1 MNNGLQLFDF
11 IKIVFEDPN
20 TYKKIPNYE
29 KSKFFFMLNR
39 YMAITYPMQ
48 ANMFNMLNVDPVAA
62 TDYWQ
67 RNMSK
72 LFRKMPNWIYVKTAK
87 DKTVKNNYPSE
98 EAIKMY
104 LNKMEMSKRDLR
116 YAEKLYGMDVYE
128 PMLKL
133 DIHLKQIA
141 KLR

>member
-1 MNNGLQLFDF
+1 MELFEF
-11 IKIVFEDPN
+11 IRVIFEDPQR
-20 TYKKIPNYE
+20 YKKLKPYE

-87 DKTVKNNYPSE
+87 DKTAKKNYPSD

-104 LNKMEMSKRDLR
+104 LNKMEMSKRDLQ
-116 YAEKLYGMDVYE
+116 YAEKLYGMIVYE

-133 DIHLKQIA
+133 DVHLKQIA

>member
-11 IKIVFEDPN
+11 IKIVFEDP
-20 TYKKIPNYE
+20 TAYKKISNYE

-39 YMAITYPMQ
+39 YMAITYPQ
-48 ANMFNMLNVDPVAA
+48 PASMFNMMHVDPVSA

-87 DKTVKNNYPSE
+87 DKTAKKNYPSDQ
-98 EAIKMY
+98 AITMY
-104 LNKMEMSKRDLR
+104 LNKKEMSRRDLV
-116 YAEKLYGMDVYE
+116 YAESLYGMEVYE
-128 PMLKL
+128 PMLQL
-133 DIHLKQIA
+133 DVQLKQIS
-141 KLR
+141 KLK